1 MHARPTPLAV
11 DRLRALTLDASAH
24 PRGQPHLSAASGL
37 VCAHGRAY
45 VIGDDEQ
52 HLALYRNRAGEGELH
67 RLVGGNL
74 PRDAAARKRRKPDF
88 EALALLPGGELM
100 ALGSGS
106 RPTRERGVVVAI
118 NARGTPRSPG
128 RVFGLA
134 PTYAALRRRLG
145 SLNIEGAFV
154 LGRELVLLQR
164 GHAGAP
170 ANLAVHYRLRDWLT
184 LVAGQGAALQPLA
197 LRGYGLGHI
206 DGVPLAFTDGC
217 ALPGGGW
224 AFSAVA
230 EDSTGSYADGPC
242 LGSAVGVVGRDGA
255 LKCLRRLATP
265 DKVEGVAVLG
275 LRGGRALFMVS
286 DADDPAV
293 ASCLSST
300 WL

>member
-1 MHARPTPLAV
+1 MHARHAPLAV
-11 DRLRALTLDASAH
+11 DRLRPLTLAASAH
-24 PRGQPHLSAASGL
+24 PRGQAHLSAASGL
-37 VCAHGRAY
+37 VCAHRGAY
-45 VIGDDEQ
+45 VIGDDEH
-52 HLALYRNRAGEGELH
+52 HLAVYRKCTGSGELH
-67 RLVGGNL
+67 RLVGGDL
-74 PRDAAARKRRKPDF
+74 PRTEAARKRRKPDF
-88 EALALLPGGELM
+88 ETLLLLPGGALM

-106 RPTRERGVVVAI
+106 RPTRERGVVVALD
-118 NARGTPRSPG
+118 AHGTPRTPG
-128 RVFGLA
+128 TTFDLA
-134 PTYAALRRRLG
+134 PTYAALRQRLG

-164 GHAGAP
+164 GHAGAR
-170 ANLAVHYRLRDWLT
+170 ANLAVHYRLRDWLG
-184 LVAGQGAALQPLA
+184 LIAGQGSVLQPLA
-197 LRGYGLGHI
+197 LQAFALGRI

-242 LGSAVGVVGRDGA
+242 LGSAVGVVGRDGG
-255 LKCLRRLATP
+255 LQWLRRLATP
-265 DKVEGVAVLG
+265 DKVEGIAVLG
-275 LRGGRALFMVS
+275 MRGGLALFMVS